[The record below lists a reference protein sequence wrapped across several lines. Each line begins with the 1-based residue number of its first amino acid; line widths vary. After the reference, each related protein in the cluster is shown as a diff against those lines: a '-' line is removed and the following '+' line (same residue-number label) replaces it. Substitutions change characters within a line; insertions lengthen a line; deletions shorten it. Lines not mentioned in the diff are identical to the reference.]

1 MLFAD
6 CPFCNA
12 PAPVDE
18 ASGALACEPCALV
31 LTIDDEPAWVE
42 LAAAA

>member
-6 CPFCNA
+6 CPFCDA

-18 ASGALACEPCALV
+18 ATSALVCDSCALV
-31 LTIDDEPAWVE
+31 LRIEEEPAPVE

>member
-6 CPFCNA
+6 CPFCDA

-18 ASGALACEPCALV
+18 TTGALSCEPCALV
-31 LTIDDEPAWVE
+31 LVIEDDVE
-42 LAAAA
+42 TARLPLAA